1 MEILNLTVNSTPLST
16 SYEADVDVKFI
27 GNTITTEEGI
37 QIYSENYLKG
47 IADNKINNYSS
58 IYLTGKQKATDILE
72 IQTLKNESVV
82 EVFNSSI
89 CNNNSGLYLTI
100 SGTGTDD
107 SLPYFFTE
115 KDRKFIDPID
125 CIFEITLLN
134 SSSAKIIHRNK
145 NRIDYYLAYDSNDIK
160 FINIDDPERTV
171 FNYIFDRK
179 NQKLSLFKRFGNDV
193 SLIGINNSN
202 VFYLINT
209 LSAFN
214 DNHFNVNYYIRDIK
228 PKLNSSWASYQM
240 RGKNSYLI
248 NPEKSRLDLE
258 NNFLITTQ
266 YSNITGDKIKSNIL
280 NLKNQFTN
288 KNYSYRS
295 DYLEKVNPNIPV
307 VDNRNYVGLF
317 TGNRQE
323 KGDHSIS
330 LSYEFYNT
338 DYRFES
344 DKYTTFLT
352 PKSIYP
358 YKQINI
364 NDLEWNNRGSIAGEN
379 PYKSDKI
386 FTKRIK
392 NGINGE
398 YLCSWLRKEK
408 DGKSVWL
415 DRYYYPEKTS
425 YASALAYTFA
435 YDYQDNINQILAKK
449 LETQEYYDIPYLY
462 NSLKEEQQHSP
473 QKISD
478 VVYGYTYFDKRSDLI
493 IEPDNE
499 YIYHRIGNDYV
510 RQILETIKDAL
521 ITEKLTLL
529 NGKNAEILIT
539 DSADEAVYDLN
550 GNAHARIEN
559 YNDINST
566 HQFTICF
573 WLQSDNWKEKIGH
586 QLFGNLNDRGFG
598 FLDDQKITPLI
609 TIQNNE
615 RVYVYNTNFEML
627 DIASL
632 ENENKLNSETNIIKD
647 LYRTD
652 HLDSFYT
659 INID

>member
-1 MEILNLTVNSTPLST
+1 MEILNLISNSTPLST
-16 SYEADVDVKFI
+16 SYEADADVKFI

-37 QIYSENYLKG
+37 KVYSENYLKG
-47 IADNKINNYSS
+47 VADSKINNYSS

-72 IQTLKNESVV
+72 IKKLENRTAE
-82 EVFNSSI
+82 EIFNTSI
-89 CNNNSGLYLTI
+89 SDNNSGLYLTI
-100 SGTGTDD
+100 SGLGVNLD
-107 SLPYFFTE
+107 LPYFFTE
-115 KDRKFIDPID
+115 KNQKFIDPID
-125 CIFEITLLN
+125 CIFEVTLLD
-134 SSSAKIIHRNK
+134 SISAKIKHRNK
-145 NRIDYYLAYDSNDIK
+145 NRSNYYLAYDGEFK
-160 FINIDDPERTV
+160 FLNTDDSVNTV
-171 FNYIFDRK
+171 FNYVLDRD
-179 NQKLSLFKRFGNDV
+179 NQKLSLFKR
-193 SLIGINNSN
+193 INNVVN
-202 VFYLINT
+202 VIGLDNSTKFYLTST
-209 LSAFN
+209 LSTFN
-214 DNHFNVNYYIRDIK
+214 TNHFNVNYYLRDIK
-228 PKLNSSWASYQM
+228 PKLNSSWVSYEP
-240 RGKNSYLI
+240 RGKNSYLVKS
-248 NPEKSRLDLE
+248 EKSRSDLE

-266 YSNITGDKIKSNIL
+266 YSNITGDTINSNIL
-280 NLKNQFTN
+280 NLKNQFSN

-295 DYLEKVNPNIPV
+295 DYLEKTGSDTPV
-307 VDNRNYVGLF
+307 VNNRNYVGLF

-323 KGDHSIS
+323 KGDHAIS
-330 LSYEFYNT
+330 MSYEFYNT
-338 DYRFES
+338 DYKFEA
-344 DKYTTFLT
+344 DKYTTFVT

-379 PYKSDKI
+379 PYTSDKI

-415 DRYYYPEKTS
+415 DRYYYPDKTS
-425 YASALAYTFA
+425 YASALSSTFA
-435 YDYQDNINQILAKK
+435 FEYQDNINQILSKQ
-449 LETQEYYDIPYLY
+449 LQTQEYYDIPYLY
-462 NSLKEEQQHSP
+462 NSLDEEKAHSP
-473 QKISD
+473 QRVSD
-478 VVYGYTYFDKRSDLI
+478 VVYGYNYFDKRSDLI
-493 IEPDNE
+493 ITPDTE

-510 RQILETIKDAL
+510 KQILETVKDVL
-521 ITEKLTLL
+521 ITEELTLL
-529 NGKNAEILIT
+529 NGKNAEIIIT
-539 DSADEAVYDLN
+539 DSVDEKVYDLN

-566 HQFTICF
+566 HQFTVCF

-586 QLFGNLNDRGFG
+586 QLFGNLNDRGFA

-627 DIASL
+627 DVASL

>member
-1 MEILNLTVNSTPLST
+1 VEILNLIANSTPLST
-16 SYEADVDVKFI
+16 SYESDADVNFI
-27 GNTITTEEGI
+27 GNTIITEEGI
-37 QIYSENYLKG
+37 KIYAEEYLKET
-47 IADNKINNYSS
+47 ADSKINNYSS
-58 IYLTGKQKATDILE
+58 IYLTKKQKATDIIE
-72 IQTLKNESVV
+72 IQTLKNETTV
-82 EVFNSSI
+82 EIFNTSI
-89 CNNNSGLYLTI
+89 SDNNSGLYLTI
-100 SGTGTDD
+100 SGLGISS

-115 KDRKFIDPID
+115 KNEKFIDPID
-125 CIFEITLLN
+125 CIFEVTLLDAN
-134 SSSAKIIHRNK
+134 SAKIIHRNK
-145 NRIDYYLAYDSNDIK
+145 NRSNYYLAYDGEIK
-160 FINIDDPERTV
+160 FINTDNSDKNI
-171 FNYIFDRK
+171 FNYVLDRD
-179 NQKLSLFKRFGNDV
+179 NQKLSLFKR
-193 SLIGINNSN
+193 INNVVN
-202 VFYLINT
+202 VIGVDNSTKFYLTST
-209 LSAFN
+209 LSTFKA
-214 DNHFNVNYYIRDIK
+214 NHFNVNYYLRDIK
-228 PKLNSSWASYQM
+228 PKLNSSWVSYEP
-240 RGKNSYLI
+240 RGKNSYLV
-248 NPEKSRLDLE
+248 NSKKSRLDLE
-258 NNFLITTQ
+258 NNFLISTQ
-266 YSNITGDKIKSNIL
+266 YSNLTGDKLSSNIL
-280 NLKNQFTN
+280 NLKNQFSN

-295 DYLEKVNPNIPV
+295 NYLEKTDSDIPV

-323 KGDHSIS
+323 KGDHAIS

-338 DYRFES
+338 DYKFVADR
-344 DKYTTFLT
+344 YTTFIT
-352 PKSIYP
+352 PKSLYP

-379 PYKSDKI
+379 PYTSDKI

-408 DGKSVWL
+408 DGKSIWL

-425 YASALAYTFA
+425 YASALSSTFA
-435 YDYQDNINQILAKK
+435 FKYEDNINQILAKK

-462 NSLKEEQQHSP
+462 NSLEEELKHTP
-473 QKISD
+473 QRVSD
-478 VVYGYTYFDKRSDLI
+478 VVYGYNYFDKRSDLI
-493 IEPDNE
+493 ISPDTE

-510 RQILETIKDAL
+510 KQIMETVKDVL

-539 DSADEAVYDLN
+539 DSIDDIEYDLN
-550 GNAHARIEN
+550 GNARARIEN

-573 WLQSDNWKEKIGH
+573 WLQNDNWKEKIGH

-609 TIQNNE
+609 TVQNNKG
-615 RVYVYNTNFEML
+615 VYIYNTNFELL

-632 ENENKLNSETNIIKD
+632 ENENKLTSQTNIIKD